1 MQKKFLSVP
10 ILVLSILF
18 QILIFVLMGLLVSA
32 GVAVATAS
40 STGAGLEDPA
50 TVGFVGASVG
60 VILVSLLMSAIGLAL
75 FIMQIIAAVRI
86 KDENKTIMALY
97 IVGFFVPICTLIA
110 AGMAIHKKL
119 Y

>member
-18 QILIFVLMGLLVSA
+18 QILIFVEIVLAVSA
-32 GVAVATAS
+32 LVAGFTAANA
-40 STGAGLEDPA
+40 GAGVNEA
-50 TVGFVGASVG
+50 STVGFVGAGVG
-60 VILVSLLMSAIGLAL
+60 VIIVSLLMSAIWLPL
-75 FIMQIIAAVRI
+75 FIIQIIATVRI

-97 IVGFFVPICTLIA
+97 IVGFFVPIFTLIA
-110 AGMAIHKKL
+110 ASMAIHKKL